1 MLRSH
6 TISGIDIGNSQV
18 KVVIARVGDNLSR
31 KKFPCEAGNLCRPEI
46 LGTGS
51 AVSEGLRKGMVVDM
65 EETIGNIG
73 SAVQQA
79 EAMAETQIKRA
90 FVAVNGLHIK
100 TQVSRGVIAVSRADN
115 EISQNDIER
124 VVQAASVVS
133 IPANREIIHVIP
145 RNFVVDGTEY
155 VKNPLGM
162 KGVRLEADVTII
174 DGLSPYLRNIAKCVN
189 ENDIEVAGLVYAP
202 LAASLSSLDKS
213 QKEHGVIHFDFGG
226 GTSTLAVFE
235 EADLIHSAVI
245 PVGSKHITND
255 LAVAL
260 RTSLDIAERIKL
272 EHCSTS
278 NLEDLRRRENIDLSH
293 VIGEEN
299 FVVPKKQL
307 VKVVDA
313 RVGELLDIVESEL
326 KKVSKNG
333 ILPAGVVLSG
343 GGSNLPGFAFLV
355 KDKLRLP
362 VRVAEPLGF
371 DGANNIVGDPSF
383 AVAVGLV
390 LWGTEKEF
398 SGQTGLRRQGQRLSQ
413 NGNETISKIKDW
425 LKNFLP

>member
-1 MLRSH
+1 MRPY

-18 KVVIARVGDNLSR
+18 KVVVAQIGRNNL
-31 KKFPCEAGNLCRPEI
+31 RPEI

-51 AVSEGLRKGMVVDM
+51 AESEGLRRGMVVDM
-65 EETIGNIG
+65 EETIGNIA
-73 SAVQQA
+73 SAVQRT
-79 EAMAETQIKRA
+79 EAMAGVKIKKA

-100 TQVSRGVIAVSRADN
+100 TQISRGVIAVSRADN

-162 KGVRLEADVTII
+162 KGVRLEADVLII

-189 ENDIEVAGLVYAP
+189 ENNVEVAGLVYAP
-202 LAASLSSLDKS
+202 LAASLSSLDKN
-213 QKEHGVIHFDFGG
+213 QKEHGVINLDFGG
-226 GTSTLAVFE
+226 GTSTLTVFE
-235 EADLIHSAVI
+235 EADLLHNAVI

-260 RTSLDIAERIKL
+260 RTSLDVAERVKL

-278 NLEDLRRRENIDLSH
+278 SAEDLRRKDNIDLSQL
-293 VIGEEN
+293 IGEED
-299 FVVPKKQL
+299 FVIPKKQL
-307 VKVVDA
+307 IKVVDA
-313 RVGELLDIVESEL
+313 RISELLDIVESEL
-326 KKVSKNG
+326 KKVPKNS
-333 ILPAGVVLSG
+333 ILPAGIVLSG
-343 GGSNLPGFAFLV
+343 GGSNLPGFALLV
-355 KDKLRLP
+355 KDRLRLP
-362 VRVAEPLGF
+362 VRIAEPLGF
-371 DGANNIVGDPSF
+371 DGANNIVGDPAF

-390 LWGTEKEF
+390 LWGAEKEF
-398 SGQTGLRRQGQRLSQ
+398 GGQRQKLSLD
-413 NGNETISKIKDW
+413 GKDLAAKIKDW